1 MPVMAPLL
9 WKKGNIMGRY
19 DKVYYY
25 VAVIISDE
33 DEDDTVED
41 NLADAET
48 VYAYWCKVYP
58 QARVYIRS
66 METGRTMNE
75 RPATAL

>member
-1 MPVMAPLL
+1 
-9 WKKGNIMGRY
+9 MGYY
-19 DKVYYY
+19 DKVDYY

-41 NLADAET
+41 NFADAEM
-48 VYAYWCKVYP
+48 VYQYWCETHP
-58 QARVYIRS
+58 QARVYIQQ
-66 METGRTMNE
+66 MDTGRITDE

>member
-1 MPVMAPLL
+1 
-9 WKKGNIMGRY
+9 MGRY
-19 DKVYYY
+19 DKVDYY

-41 NLADAET
+41 NFADAEM
-48 VYAYWCKVYP
+48 VYDHWCKTHP
-58 QARVYIRS
+58 EARVYILRMDS
-66 METGRTMNE
+66 GRITDE

>member
-1 MPVMAPLL
+1 
-9 WKKGNIMGRY
+9 MGRY
-19 DKVYYY
+19 DKVDYY

-41 NLADAET
+41 NLADAEM
-48 VYAYWCKVYP
+48 VYAHWCKTHP
-58 QARVYIRS
+58 EARVYIQQ